1 MGSPPRVRGKLWP
14 RVIRQVCHGITP
26 ACAGKTIL
34 EQWAFQVF
42 EDPPPACEGKTRK
55 YVLLLA
61 SIWDHPRVYRENDKQ
76 RSDVADRLGSPPRM
90 RGKLVLYNPLFSHL
104 GITPACAGK
113 TLRVQRL
120 LTVSRDHPR
129 VCGENQ

>member
-42 EDPPPACEGKTRK
+42 EDPPP
-55 YVLLLA
+55 
-61 SIWDHPRVYRENDKQ
+61 RV
-76 RSDVADRLGSPPRM
+76 
-90 RGKLVLYNPLFSHL
+90 RGKHESTSFFLQVF
-104 GITPACAGK
+104 GITPACTGK
-113 TLRVQRL
+113 TTNSGQMLQIA
-120 LTVSRDHPR
+120 
-129 VCGENQ
+129 